1 MGAAQRRDYQRR
13 LGCDEAG
20 PAERTVDVDEQERG
34 ERKLEAYEAEELEE
48 SGLEKMGDVS
58 IYVNE
63 ELVLMG
69 GSGPVPYT
77 TLLTEEEYQD
87 FRDLAEK
94 KEPTDEEVAR
104 GQALLRLMMDRYP
117 DGPTPK

>member
-1 MGAAQRRDYQRR
+1 M
-13 LGCDEAG
+13 
-20 PAERTVDVDEQERG
+20 DEQERG
-34 ERKLEAYEAEELEE
+34 ASKLEAYELEELEE
-48 SGLEKMGDVS
+48 SGLEKMGEVS
-58 IYVNE
+58 LYVNE

-87 FRDLAEK
+87 FRDLAENE
-94 KEPTDEEVAR
+94 EPTEEEVAR

-117 DGPTPK
+117 DGPTSK

>member
-1 MGAAQRRDYQRR
+1 M
-13 LGCDEAG
+13 
-20 PAERTVDVDEQERG
+20 DEQERL
-34 ERKLEAYEAEELEE
+34 ERKVEAHGLDELEE

-58 IYVNE
+58 LYVDE

-77 TLLTEEEYQD
+77 TLLTEAEYQD
-87 FRDLAEK
+87 FRDLAEA

-117 DGPTPK
+117 DGPASK

>member
-1 MGAAQRRDYQRR
+1 
-13 LGCDEAG
+13 
-20 PAERTVDVDEQERG
+20 VDEQERR
-34 ERKLEAYEAEELEE
+34 ERRLEAYELEELEE

-58 IYVNE
+58 LYVNE

-69 GSGPVPYT
+69 GRGPVPYSD
-77 TLLTEEEYQD
+77 LLTEEECQA

-94 KEPTDEEVAR
+94 KKPTEEEVGR

-117 DGPTPK
+117 DGPTSK